1 MSLQPIAQSISTVDV
16 IFPLAG
22 GFLPRDHAQAL
33 QDALCAHWPWLATEP
48 HAAIHAIKL
57 VPGLDSLAM
66 LSRRARL
73 LVRVPDHRSPEM
85 LATTGMDVQVGG
97 HALRLEAP
105 HQRELQPHATLYAYT
120 VAAPNEDESSFLAEV
135 TRELASL
142 GIGGERVCGKRQKI
156 MAQGGLIHAFSLMLH
171 ALPAEQ
177 SLRLQHHGIGAHRLL
192 GCGIFLP
199 HKSAA
204 AV

>member
-1 MSLQPIAQSISTVDV
+1 MSAPPVAQQPNTVDV
-16 IFPLAG
+16 IFPLVG

-33 QDALCAHWPWLATEP
+33 QDALCAQWPWLATEP

-57 VPGLDSLAM
+57 VPGLDGLAM

-73 LVRVPDHRSPEM
+73 LVRVPEHRAPEL
-85 LATTGMDVQVGG
+85 LAKTGMDVQVGG
-97 HALRLEAP
+97 HALHLETP
-105 HQRELQPHATLYAYT
+105 HQRELQAHATLYAYK
-120 VAAPNEDESSFLAEV
+120 VAAPSEDESSFLAEV

-142 GIGGERVCGKRQKI
+142 DIGGERVCGKRQNL